1 MNQMNMP
8 FHVRVQL
15 TLRNGIR
22 YIPLLQ
28 NLVSR
33 ELKKKYRQSLLGYA
47 WCVLNPLL
55 VMIIMNV
62 VFSHMFRNDI
72 QNYPVYLFAGRMM
85 FSFVTDAA
93 GNVMRSIVSN
103 GALMR
108 KTRIPYYIFPLA
120 TFGSSVVN
128 FLFHLIAFAIV
139 LIFTG
144 TAISYHIVA
153 FPLVCLE
160 MFVFSLGF
168 GFILA
173 VAYIY
178 IRDTNYIYAVFT
190 TAWTYLTPLFY
201 PIEALPEWVRTAVSH
216 LNPAFYYVDMSR
228 SIFLYNQW
236 PSGSM
241 LLRGGLVGI
250 VFLVIGLIAYDRAKK
265 QMILYV

>member
-1 MNQMNMP
+1 MNIP
-8 FHVRVQL
+8 FRVRLQL
-15 TLRNGIR
+15 TISNGIR

-33 ELKKKYRQSLLGYA
+33 ELKKKYRQSFLGYA
-47 WCVLNPLL
+47 WCVLNPLM
-55 VMIIMNV
+55 VMIIMTM
-62 VFSHMFRNDI
+62 VFSHMFRNNI

-85 FSFVTDAA
+85 FSFITDAA

-103 GALMR
+103 GSLMR

-128 FLFHLIAFAIV
+128 FAFHLIAFAIV

-144 TAISYHIVA
+144 TEISYHIVA

-160 MFVFSLGF
+160 MFAFSLGF
-168 GFILA
+168 GFVLA

-178 IRDTNYIYAVFT
+178 IRDTNYVYAVFT

-201 PIEALPEWVRTAVSH
+201 PVEALPEWMHRAVSS
-216 LNPAFYYVDMSR
+216 LNPAFYFVDMSR
-228 SIFLYNQW
+228 AIFLYNQW
-236 PSGSM
+236 PSVTM
-241 LLRGGLVGI
+241 LLRGGVI
-250 VFLVIGLIAYDRAKK
+250 AVVFLLVGLIAYDKAKK

>member
-144 TAISYHIVA
+144 TAISY
-153 FPLVCLE
+153 
-160 MFVFSLGF
+160 
-168 GFILA
+168 A